1 MSTST
6 SQPTTTSQTA
16 LQSLTATYRTLEATL
31 QTHISTRQRL
41 SAQLQ
46 ENASVAREFQTL
58 KSSTSTSDDAPTI
71 YKMIGPVL
79 LKQDRDEAILGVEG
93 RLEFIRGEM

>member
-1 MSTST
+1 MSTTT
-6 SQPTTTSQTA
+6 SQPTTTSQTT
-16 LQSLTATYRTLEATL
+16 LQSLTATYRSLEATL

-58 KSSTSTSDDAPTI
+58 SSTSDDAPTI

-79 LKQDRDEAILGVEG
+79 LKQDRAEAILGVEG